1 LSSKLILSLDKDKLD
16 VSKIHDYI
24 SNKSYWGK
32 GRTLEQVNTSIDNTI
47 CFGVYLNGEQVAFA
61 RVASD
66 TVVFAYLLDVIVF
79 EEHQGKGVGKFLM
92 DAILKHHEFNTVSWL
107 LRTSDAQGLYEKFG
121 FSTIENPTSYMRKPS
136 ITDII
141 I

>member
-1 LSSKLILSLDKDKLD
+1 MSSKLILSLDKDKLD